1 MTYNVDQ
8 LKKVFVRSVLET
20 PRGFFQP
27 VQAMASAMRTSEDGN
42 VGMFPRKQP
51 VRQPVIDQRSG
62 HR

>member
-1 MTYNVDQ
+1 MDYDVVQ

-27 VQAMASAMRTSEDGN
+27 FQSLVSAMRTSEDGN
-42 VGMFPRKQP
+42 AGMFPRKLP
-51 VRQPVIDQRSG
+51 VRQRVIDQRSG